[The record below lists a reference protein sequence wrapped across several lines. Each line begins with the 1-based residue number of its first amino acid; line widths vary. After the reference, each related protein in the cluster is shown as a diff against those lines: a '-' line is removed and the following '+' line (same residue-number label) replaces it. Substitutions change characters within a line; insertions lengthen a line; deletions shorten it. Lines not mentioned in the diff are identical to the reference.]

1 VAREVVEAH
10 VPVTARQAQIAIA
23 KDAVA
28 GASASRALNVERIRH
43 AQGLPLEVLQS
54 NQALAQAQ
62 REYLRT
68 IVDYTVAQF
77 SLYRALGWPKTLGV
91 LPSVAPR
98 RRRAEGV
105 IRPGSSR
112 SSPASRV
119 AGVRSSCGRS
129 CGGEISG

>member
-1 VAREVVEAH
+1 MSSARHEPRCPPTPLPDHRNFSNRLATLDQVAREVVEAH
-10 VPVTARQAQIAIA
+10 VQVTARQAQIAIA

-28 GASASRALNVERIRH
+28 AAIASRALNAERIQH

-68 IVDYTVAQF
+68 IVDYNVAQF

-91 LPSVAPR
+91 LPSVAP
-98 RRRAEGV
+98 
-105 IRPGSSR
+105 
-112 SSPASRV
+112 PAT
-119 AGVRSSCGRS
+119 G
-129 CGGEISG
+129 